1 MIGCKTMTL
10 RKIISGGQS
19 GADQAGL
26 YAAKEF
32 GFETGGWAPK
42 NWITSEGKKQGLL
55 QTVYCLK
62 EHKGGYIKRTWA
74 NVEDSDATIRLAY
87 NFNSPGERCTLNAI
101 KRYKKPYIDVDLNNP
116 LPPDNVVLWISII
129 NVEVLNIAGNAQLKY
144 GPNIFR
150 EVLIYLRKVFKDV
163 N

>member
-1 MIGCKTMTL
+1 MNGIKTMTL
-10 RKIISGGQS
+10 KKVISGGQS

-26 YAAKEF
+26 CIAKEF

-62 EHKGGYIKRTWA
+62 EHKGGYAKRTWA
-74 NVEDSDATIRLAY
+74 NVKDSDATIRLAY
-87 NFNSPGERCTLNAI
+87 NFDSPGERCTLNAI
-101 KRYKKPYIDVDLNNP
+101 KQYKKPYIDIYLNNP
-116 LPPDNVVLWISII
+116 LPPSNVVTWIAVQNIK
-129 NVEVLNIAGNAQLKY
+129 VLNIAGNTQPKH

-150 EVLIYLRKVFKDV
+150 EVSIYLRKVFKNIV
-163 N
+163 